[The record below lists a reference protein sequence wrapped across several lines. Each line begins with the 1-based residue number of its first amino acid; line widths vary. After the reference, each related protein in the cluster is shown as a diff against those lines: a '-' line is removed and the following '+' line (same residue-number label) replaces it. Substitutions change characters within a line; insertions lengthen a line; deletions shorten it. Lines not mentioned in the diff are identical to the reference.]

1 MRLPVYGSRRG
12 KSLPA
17 RRTTPGSARRR
28 RLRDARSFVR
38 RERPSKQP
46 ARHGART
53 QPSHQ
58 GRVRRAGFIVLT
70 GSVLGNAVSLLV
82 TPLISRVFEPAV
94 YGEFAV
100 ITNIVSVFVGVSTFR
115 LEVRSLRATDDAE
128 ATMLIWLGLLASVA
142 WGIGLTL
149 AAGLAVGMWHL
160 NGYWLSTGILVF
172 LASLQLLGSTVL
184 TRDRRYRSLA
194 AGNFLQ
200 GAGLGVVQLF
210 LGLISPGV
218 DSLLA
223 GFGSAR
229 LGWLAALRKPRYD
242 RTRISALWRQNR
254 RFAALAGSSAFL
266 NSLTSSV
273 PILLVS
279 AFYGDAAVGQLA
291 IGIRLLVTPL
301 SIIGQ
306 SAASANLGEVSRMLR
321 DRDTEDAVR
330 LVKHGMRDLLAV
342 GLIPCVL
349 AGTTGVWVVPFV
361 LGQRWREAG
370 LLLAVQ
376 AAGALAQFVVSPFSQ
391 LLNVIGDNR
400 RLLIW
405 DTSRFSVTVLIFC
418 AAREACLS
426 PVWAVGCRSTALIV
440 VYGALAHM
448 IPHTITRYQSSLESN
463 TRRSSQRL
471 LRPSSGSEA

>member
-1 MRLPVYGSRRG
+1 MRLP
-12 KSLPA
+12 
-17 RRTTPGSARRR
+17 
-28 RLRDARSFVR
+28 RLRDARSIVHRERSSTQPVR
-38 RERPSKQP
+38 REAP
-46 ARHGART
+46 A

-58 GRVRRAGFIVLT
+58 RRVRKAGFVVLI
-70 GSVLGNAVSLLV
+70 GSGLGTAVSLLV
-82 TPLISRVFEPAV
+82 TPLISRIFEPAV
-94 YGEFAV
+94 YGEFAL
-100 ITNIVSVFVGVSTFR
+100 ITGVVSVFVGVSTFR
-115 LEVRSLRATDDAE
+115 LEVRSLQASDDAE

-142 WGIGLTL
+142 WGVGLTL
-149 AAGLAVGMWHL
+149 AAGLAVGIWHL

-172 LASLQLLGSTVL
+172 LASLQLLGSTIL

-210 LGLISPGV
+210 LGLISPGI

-229 LGWLAALRKPRYD
+229 LGWLAALRKPGCD

-254 RFAALAGSSAFL
+254 RFATLAGSSAFL

-291 IGIRLLVTPL
+291 IGIRVLVTPL

-321 DRDTEDAVR
+321 DRDTDDAVW
-330 LVKHGMRDLLAV
+330 LVKRGMRDLLAI

-349 AGTTGVWVVPFV
+349 AGTAGVWAVPFV
-361 LGQRWREAG
+361 LGQKWREAG

-376 AAGALAQFVVSPFSQ
+376 AAGALAQFVVVPFSQ
-391 LLNVIGDNR
+391 LLNVTGENR

-405 DTSRFSVTVLIFC
+405 DMGRFCMTVLSFC
-418 AAREACLS
+418 AARAAGLP
-426 PVWAVGCRSTALIV
+426 PVWAVGCWSAALVV
-440 VYGALAHM
+440 VYGALARM
-448 IPHTITRYQSSLESN
+448 IPHAITRY
-463 TRRSSQRL
+463 R
-471 LRPSSGSEA
+471 AH

>member
-1 MRLPVYGSRRG
+1 MRLPVYRSRRG
-12 KSLPA
+12 KSLRA
-17 RRTTPGSARRR
+17 RTTTARSARHRR
-28 RLRDARSFVR
+28 PRDARSFVH
-38 RERPSKQP
+38 RERPHTQP
-46 ARHGART
+46 ARRGERA
-53 QPSHQ
+53 QPSNQ
-58 GRVRRAGFIVLT
+58 GRVRRAGFIVLI
-70 GSVLGNAVSLLV
+70 GSVLGNAVSLLA
-82 TPLISRVFEPAV
+82 TPLISRIFEPAV

-100 ITNIVSVFVGVSTFR
+100 ITNVVSVFVGVSTFR
-115 LEVRSLRATDDAE
+115 LEVRSLLATDDAE

-142 WGIGLTL
+142 WGVGLTL
-149 AAGLAVGMWHL
+149 AAGLAVGIWHL
-160 NGYWLSTGILVF
+160 NGYWLSAGILVF

-218 DSLLA
+218 DSLLV

-229 LGWLAALRKPRYD
+229 LGWLAALRKPRCD
-242 RTRISALWRQNR
+242 RPRISALWRQNR
-254 RFAALAGSSAFL
+254 RFATLAGSSAFL
-266 NSLTSSV
+266 NSLTTSV

-291 IGIRLLVTPL
+291 ISIRLLITPL

-330 LVKHGMRDLLAV
+330 LVKHGMRDLLAI

-349 AGTTGVWVVPFV
+349 AGTLGVWVVPFV
-361 LGQRWREAG
+361 LAQRWREAG

-376 AAGALAQFVVSPFSQ
+376 AVGALAQFVASPFSQ
-391 LLNVIGDNR
+391 LLNVTGDNR

-405 DTSRFSVTVLIFC
+405 DTSRFCVTVLIFC
-418 AAREACLS
+418 AVRAGGLS
-426 PVWAVGCRSTALIV
+426 PVWAVGCWSAALV
-440 VYGALAHM
+440 LVYGALARM
-448 IPHTITRYQSSLESN
+448 IPHTITRYRGSVEPN
-463 TRRSSQRL
+463 TRPSQRL